1 MEDENDQNRSAL
13 PTQLE
18 KEGELA
24 SIDKNIAHI
33 SSTIEN
39 VANNAFKSWSE
50 HLEFKAKH
58 ADQELKISDRQHKRT
73 SILLFITIAFVFSL
87 LAMAMHK
94 EQYELV
100 KIILG
105 STLAVAAGA
114 GLTSLLPKKSGK

>member
-1 MEDENDQNRSAL
+1 MGKENDERKDLL
-13 PTQLE
+13 PKQVE
-18 KEGELA
+18 RDGELA

-58 ADQELKISDRQHKRT
+58 AEQELKVSDRQHKRT
-73 SILLFITIAFVFSL
+73 TILLFITIAFVFSL
-87 LAMAMHK
+87 LVMAMYK

-105 STLAVAAGA
+105 SALAVAAGA